1 MRNPSAFLRRNS
13 DIQIQGS
20 FIILFFHTT
29 EFIFSVGDLLYH
41 PFFFYIHSQGR
52 AYLFYTSFTYI
63 MSLSLRANF
72 KITWISEL
80 LLCSW
85 ENTVLPTEKEGI
97 LLLRLSRQCDDQGN
111 CPGSVLTG
119 IGWDLDKTQGALGG
133 ATGLRKYLPSPMQ
146 SSGSSDYVSSSLLNY
161 LKGFKIRSIKHRD
174 HNSSLHTSVAQSSK
188 WFAYSTPE
196 LKNTKD

>member
-1 MRNPSAFLRRNS
+1 MRNPSVFLRRNI

-20 FIILFFHTT
+20 FIILFSTPLNSFL
-29 EFIFSVGDLLYH
+29 SGRPSLSS
-41 PFFFYIHSQGR
+41 PFFYIHSQGR
-52 AYLFYTSFTYI
+52 AYLFYTPFTYI

-85 ENTVLPTEKEGI
+85 ENTMLPTEKEGI

-119 IGWDLDKTQGALGG
+119 IGWDLDKIQGALRG
-133 ATGLRKYLPSPMQ
+133 ATGLRKYLP
-146 SSGSSDYVSSSLLNY
+146 
-161 LKGFKIRSIKHRD
+161 
-174 HNSSLHTSVAQSSK
+174 
-188 WFAYSTPE
+188 
-196 LKNTKD
+196 